1 MPMWAKRYLQEI
13 QRLEENLNQRLEELS
28 SLKAMYGLRG
38 CNLSEKVQS
47 SQRGD
52 GLESSVI
59 KIIELEKEVKALI
72 DEFTEKKKQTKKEL
86 ISLSNQEYAELL
98 YMRYIRYLT
107 IKEMAREL
115 QNSENAVKCKI
126 KRAEQHFES
135 TICRI

>member
-1 MPMWAKRYLQEI
+1 MWAKRYLQEI

-115 QNSENAVKCKI
+115 QNSENAIKCKI

>member
-1 MPMWAKRYLQEI
+1 MWAKRYLQEI
-13 QRLEENLNQRLEELS
+13 QRMEEQINQRLEELS

-38 CNLSEKVQS
+38 CALSEKVQS

-52 GLESSVI
+52 GLESGVI

-72 DEFTEKKKQTKKEL
+72 DGFTEKKNQIKKEL
-86 ISLSNQEYAELL
+86 NSLSNQEYAELL
-98 YMRYIRYLT
+98 YRRYIQYLT

-115 QNSENAVKCKI
+115 QISENAVKCKL

-135 TICRI
+135 AIYRM

>member
-115 QNSENAVKCKI
+115 QNSENAIKCKI

>member
-1 MPMWAKRYLQEI
+1 MWAKRYLQEI
-13 QRLEENLNQRLEELS
+13 QRMEEQINQRLEELS

-59 KIIELEKEVKALI
+59 KIIELEKEVKELI
-72 DEFTEKKKQTKKEL
+72 DGFIMKKNQAKKEL
-86 ISLSNQEYAELL
+86 TSLSNKEYTELL

-115 QNSENAVKCKI
+115 QNSENAVKCKL
-126 KRAEQHFES
+126 KRAEKRFEH
-135 TICRI
+135 TIYRLNA

>member
-52 GLESSVI
+52 GLESNVI

-115 QNSENAVKCKI
+115 QNSENAIKCKI